1 VATVITQ
8 EAEPAEVGLDAARLT
23 GLDNHFRRYVDDGR
37 LPGWAFAVSRH
48 GRVAHVQTYGR
59 RDLEA
64 DAPVELD
71 TVFRIY
77 SMTKPITSVAAMML
91 YERGLLELTDPVA
104 RYLPE
109 FAQPRVYRGGSDLKQ
124 VTTPAAQ
131 TMRVWHLLTHTA
143 GLTYGFHRVHPVDA
157 RMRALGYEWSAPPQR
172 DLAAA
177 VRDWAALPLL
187 FEPGAEWNYSVATD
201 VLGRLVEVVA
211 GRSLDE
217 FLRAEILEPLGMVD
231 TGFSA
236 AASADRLAA
245 LYVPDPAS
253 GGLRRNDALGD
264 AVLAPTWFSGGG
276 GLVST
281 LTDYHRFTQFLRN
294 RGALDGVRLLGRKTF
309 AFMVANHLPGGADL
323 AAFGRPLYAE
333 TPFDGIGFGLGFSVV
348 LDPVKTRFLT
358 SVGEFGW
365 GGAASTVFWVDPVED
380 LTAVF
385 LTQLLP
391 SSTYPIRPQL
401 RQLIYSSLID

>member
-1 VATVITQ
+1 V
-8 EAEPAEVGLDAARLT
+8 E
-23 GLDNHFRRYVDDGR
+23 
-37 LPGWAFAVSRH
+37 
-48 GRVAHVQTYGR
+48 TYGL
-59 RDLEA
+59 RDVEA
-64 DAPVELD
+64 GAPVELD
-71 TVFRIY
+71 TVYRIY
-77 SMTKPITSVAAMML
+77 SMTKPITSIAAMML

-104 RYLPE
+104 RHLPE
-109 FAQPRVYRGGSDLKQ
+109 FAEMRVYRGGSDLNQ
-124 VTTPAAQ
+124 VTAPAAE

-157 RMRALGYEWSAPPQR
+157 RMRALGYEWSAPPAK

-177 VRDWAALPLL
+177 VRDWAGLPLL

-201 VLGRLVEVVA
+201 VLGRLVEVVSNQ
-211 GRSLDE
+211 SLDE
-217 FLRAEILEPLGMVD
+217 FFRTEILEPLGMVD

-236 AASADRLAA
+236 APAADRLAA
-245 LYVPDPAS
+245 LYLPGP
-253 GGLRRNDALGD
+253 GGTLARNDMLGD
-264 AVLAPTWFSGGG
+264 AALAPSWLSGGG

-281 LTDYHRFTQFLRN
+281 LTDYHRFTEFLRN

-309 AFMVANHLPGGADL
+309 DYMVTNHLPGGADL

-333 TPFDGIGFGLGFSVV
+333 TPFDGVGFGLGFSVV
-348 LDPVKTRFLT
+348 LDPVKARYLT
-358 SVGEFGW
+358 SAGEFGW

-380 LTAVF
+380 LTVVF

-401 RQLIYSSLID
+401 RQLIYSSLTG